1 MNRILNFIAL
11 CIILLAGCQR
21 TSKQYEPTWESLSGY
36 GQGPKW
42 FMDAKLGFWAHWG
55 PQCEPENGDW
65 YARIMYMEGN
75 QKSTDHRERYGHP
88 SEFGFK
94 DIINEWNGEKWDP
107 EYLVKRFKES
117 GAKYFV
123 GMANHHDNFDL
134 WDSSHHN
141 WNSVNMGPRRNVIG
155 EWEKAAR
162 NSDLPFGVS
171 IHASH
176 AWNFYESAQ
185 GSDTEGPYAGIPYD
199 GRITIEDGKGKWWD
213 GYDPQELYVQEHPVS
228 LSFVWEWQDTISVPS
243 IAYKEK
249 FLKRHIEL
257 VDRYKP
263 DLVYFDDTVLP
274 FWPVSNEGIELTA
287 HIYNTNSKAV
297 VTGKVLKE
305 EHKNALVFDV
315 ERGVTGG
322 IQEKPWQTCT
332 CLGNWHYDRTLYEQN
347 GYKPA
352 GMVIKMLIDIVSK
365 NGNLLLSV
373 PIRGDGTIDEK
384 EEAILDEMSAW
395 LKINGESIYGTRPWK
410 IYGEGPDVENPDDS
424 GSEWRKTPYTSEDI
438 RFTSKGDILYVFP
451 LDWPTDGNTIIV
463 DALKENSEHYT
474 DRIKKVFLLG
484 YNKALK
490 YHRTEEGL
498 LIELPD
504 FRPNDISPVIKIIR
518 K

>member
-1 MNRILNFIAL
+1 M
-11 CIILLAGCQR
+11 
-21 TSKQYEPTWESLSGY
+21 
-36 GQGPKW
+36 
-42 FMDAKLGFWAHWG
+42 
-55 PQCEPENGDW
+55 
-65 YARIMYMEGN
+65 
-75 QKSTDHRERYGHP
+75 P
-88 SEFGFK
+88 S
-94 DIINEWNGEKWDP
+94 N
-107 EYLVKRFKES
+107 
-117 GAKYFV
+117 
-123 GMANHHDNFDL
+123 
-134 WDSSHHN
+134 
-141 WNSVNMGPRRNVIG
+141 
-155 EWEKAAR
+155 
-162 NSDLPFGVS
+162 
-171 IHASH
+171 
-176 AWNFYESAQ
+176 
-185 GSDTEGPYAGIPYD
+185 
-199 GRITIEDGKGKWWD
+199 
-213 GYDPQELYVQEHPVS
+213 
-228 LSFVWEWQDTISVPS
+228 
-243 IAYKEK
+243 AYKEK
-249 FLKRHIEL
+249 FLKRHVEL

-274 FWPVSNEGIELTA
+274 FWPVSNEGLELTA
-287 HIYNTNSKAV
+287 HIYNTNPKAV

-352 GMVIKMLIDIVSK
+352 DMVIKMLIDIVSK

-384 EEAILDEMSAW
+384 EESILDEMSAW

-424 GSEWRKTPYTSEDI
+424 GSEWRKTPYASGDI

-484 YNKALK
+484 YNKSLE

-504 FRPNDISPVIKIIR
+504 VRPNDISPVIKIIR